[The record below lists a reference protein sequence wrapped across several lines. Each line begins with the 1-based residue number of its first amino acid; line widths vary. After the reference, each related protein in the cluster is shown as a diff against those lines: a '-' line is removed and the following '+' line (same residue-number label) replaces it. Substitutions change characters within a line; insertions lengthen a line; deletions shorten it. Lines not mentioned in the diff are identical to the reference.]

1 MEINKRACN
10 LSLYKK
16 KKNTIKQDVL
26 LFVEESYTYSP
37 ILMITNYG
45 VTVVALGIVLSGLF
59 FFVYWNRSN

>member
-59 FFVYWNRSN
+59 IFVYWNRSN